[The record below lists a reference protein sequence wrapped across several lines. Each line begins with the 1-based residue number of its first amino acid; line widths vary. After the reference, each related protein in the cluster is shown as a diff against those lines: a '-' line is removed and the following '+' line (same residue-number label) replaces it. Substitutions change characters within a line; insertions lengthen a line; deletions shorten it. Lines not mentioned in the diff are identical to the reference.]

1 MFEKHLQDKIK
12 FFYNA
17 GNNFLSYLWIQ
28 CSKWKTP
35 FYRHDVIK
43 YIWQQQDTTYV

>member
-17 GNNFLSYLWIQ
+17 GNNFLSYL
-28 CSKWKTP
+28 
-35 FYRHDVIK
+35 
-43 YIWQQQDTTYV
+43 